1 MYALQQAGLLRPAAG
16 ARVTFFKRGD
26 VDKSTASAL
35 GALFLFAGG
44 MLLWPGDWQHA
55 LLPAAFIAHAAL
67 AWRFAAGRFQVVWW
81 WGVPAAVVA
90 LLTMPLQ
97 PALLWLLSC
106 GVMLLGLHIVLPGS
120 GFRLDSLSSLARLL
134 LRLAVPAL
142 LTCALLWPL
151 LDTLA
156 IVRAFVLLWL
166 SLSLLVPLLYAGFP
180 AAQQRGELLLM
191 LGAATTLAGCMWGL
205 GLDDSARISQLL
217 LLPLLFLAA
226 IRAGLVGVAAMGSL
240 YLLLFS
246 LPVLWQ
252 GDMWGVAANL
262 ANSVGLLLF
271 GALALAVAVFG
282 EGYRRRERLL
292 QDVQAR
298 FESLLNQS
306 TSLMTL
312 KDLDGRY
319 LLVNLNFA
327 RLLGLAPQAFKGRSA
342 SELFASSEAALINSH
357 DQQVLRSLESRQ
369 FEQSITVD
377 GQHYLMLS
385 SVFPLFDSDG
395 LPSGVGSISVDIS
408 QRAEEERQRQ
418 EAMDKYRAVVE
429 QSLVGIYILQHEQLV
444 YVNPKLAAMVG
455 YQPEEVLGRPIEE
468 LLISGEDERIRVQI
482 RRRIRDNIQVMH
494 YTTRLRHRAGD
505 AVDVEIHSR
514 LIDYHG
520 DKAIIGVVMDISDRV
535 AANAELRL
543 AATVFDNATE
553 GILVTDD
560 DGRIVMV
567 NQAFTRI
574 TGFSAEQAIGRV
586 SRMLRVANRER
597 NRALQ
602 EALAGEGHW
611 KGEMFDRRQCGE
623 PYTAELSIS
632 AVRDHLGKLSHY
644 VGVFSDITG
653 RKQAED
659 RLQFLASHDP
669 LTRLPNRSAL
679 IEAIDN
685 AIITA
690 EECEPTL
697 ALMFIDLDR
706 FKLINDSFGHQ
717 AGDEVLHEI
726 AARLTQSTERFGL
739 VARLGGDEFTLLVR
753 DFDGHECLARMA
765 EAVLAALARP
775 IHIEGHE
782 VFVSGSI
789 GISVFPNDGVDAAS
803 LLKNA
808 DAAMYR
814 AKEAGKNTY
823 QFFDAQMN
831 AQTFERLLMESGL
844 RQGLE
849 RQEFELHYQPQVSCD
864 GRLEG
869 VEALLRWRHPQ
880 LGLVP
885 PGRFI
890 PLAEETGLIKPIG
903 AWVLREACHQMVAW
917 DKQGFSV
924 PRLAVNLSAR
934 QFEQHTLLHEVNDVL
949 AVTGLAASR
958 LELEITESML
968 MQNPQE
974 AVSLLGEL
982 KALGGEA
989 VDRRL
994 WHRLFLAVHAQA
1006 FPAGLPQG
1014 GPLLCGGPAGRRG
1027 QRCDYR
1033 GHHRHGAQA
1042 QVHGDCRGGGN
1053 RRAKRLPR
1061 QCRLRH
1067 PAGLLLQPSASGGRT
1082 AALVGRKAA
1091 SLGGNG
1097 ALAPVCGFFAIALAW
1112 QMAECQA
1119 DGAGLSRSKA
1129 KPANAA
1135 DGRLPGQ
1142 PFGAGFGRHLSRG
1155 KISATTRP
1163 QPQKD
1168 HKQALSR

>member
-1 MYALQQAGLLRPAAG
+1 M
-16 ARVTFFKRGD
+16 
-26 VDKSTASAL
+26 SAL
-35 GALFLFAGG
+35 ILFIGG

-55 LLPAAFIAHAAL
+55 LLPAVFIAHAAM
-67 AWRFAAGRFQVVWW
+67 AWRFAAGRFKVVWW
-81 WGVPAAVVA
+81 WGAPAAVVA
-90 LLTMPLQ
+90 LLGMPPL
-97 PALLWLLSC
+97 PAVLWLLSC
-106 GVMLLGLHIVLPGS
+106 GAMLLGLHVMLPDS

-134 LRLAVPAL
+134 LRLVLPAL
-142 LTCALLWPL
+142 LVNVLLWPL
-151 LDTLA
+151 QDA
-156 IVRAFVLLWL
+156 AGGARAFLLLWL
-166 SLSLLVPLLYAGFP
+166 SLALLVPLLYAGFP
-180 AAQQRGELLLM
+180 GPQVRRELLVL
-191 LGAATTLAGCMWGL
+191 LGLGTLLAGMLWWL
-205 GLDDSARISQLL
+205 GRANSAAACQLL

-226 IRAGLVGVAAMGSL
+226 IRAGLVGVAGIGSL

-246 LPVLWQ
+246 LPALWH
-252 GDMWGVAANL
+252 GRMWGVAADL
-262 ANSVGLLLF
+262 PSTLGLLLF
-271 GALALAVAVFG
+271 GVLAQAVAVFG

-327 RLLGLAPQAFKGRSA
+327 RLFGMPQQALKGCSA
-342 SELFASSEAALINSH
+342 RELFSAEEASQISSH

-369 FEQSITVD
+369 FEQAITVE
-377 GQHYLMLS
+377 GRHYLMLS

-395 LPSGVGSISVDIS
+395 LPAGVGSISVDIS
-408 QRAEEERQRQ
+408 QRAEEERQLQ

-429 QSLVGIYILQHEQLV
+429 QSLVGIYILQHEELV
-444 YVNPKLAAMVG
+444 YINPKLATLVG
-455 YQPEEVLGRPIEE
+455 YVPDEILGVAMGE
-468 LLISGEDERIRVQI
+468 LLMPGEDEHIRAQI
-482 RRRIRDNIQVMH
+482 RRRLSENIPVMH
-494 YTTRLRHRAGD
+494 YGTRLRHRSGMP
-505 AVDVEIHSR
+505 VDVEIHSR

-520 DKAIIGVVMDISDRV
+520 DKAIIGVVMDVSDRV

-553 GILVTDD
+553 GILVTDGE
-560 DGRIVMV
+560 GRIVMV

-574 TGFSAEQAIGRV
+574 TGFGLELAIGRV
-586 SRMLRVANRER
+586 SRMLRTANRER

-602 EALAGEGHW
+602 DALARDGHW
-611 KGEMFDRRQCGE
+611 KGEMFDRRKNGE
-623 PYTAELSIS
+623 AYTAELSIS
-632 AVRDHLGKLSHY
+632 AVRDPLGQLSHY

-685 AIITA
+685 AIIETEEA
-690 EECEPTL
+690 EPRL

-739 VARLGGDEFTLLVR
+739 VARLGGDEFTLVVR
-753 DFDGHECLARMA
+753 DFDSHESLGRMA
-765 EAVLAALARP
+765 EEVLAALARP
-775 IHIEGHE
+775 IRIEGHE

-789 GISVFPNDGVDAAS
+789 GISVFPNDGVDAVA

-814 AKEAGKNTY
+814 AKESGKNTY

-849 RQEFELHYQPQVSCD
+849 RREFELHFQPQLSCD
-864 GRLEG
+864 GQRLEG

-917 DKQGFSV
+917 DRMGLHV

-934 QFEQHTLLHEVNDVL
+934 QFEQQTLLNEVNDVL

-974 AVSLLGEL
+974 AVSLLREL
-982 KALGGEA
+982 KGLGVKLSIDDFGTGYSSLSTLKRYPLDYLK
-989 VDRRL
+989 VDRSFVEGLPDDEDSAAITEAIIAMARKL
-994 WHRLFLAVHAQA
+994 KFTVIAEGVETAAQSVFLAN
-1006 FPAGLPQG
+1006 AGCAILQGFYYSRPLPVAELQHW
-1014 GPLLCGGPAGRRG
+1014 LA
-1027 QRCDYR
+1027 
-1033 GHHRHGAQA
+1033 A
-1042 QVHGDCRGGGN
+1042 
-1053 RRAKRLPR
+1053 R
-1061 QCRLRH
+1061 Q
-1067 PAGLLLQPSASGGRT
+1067 P
-1082 AALVGRKAA
+1082 
-1091 SLGGNG
+1091 
-1097 ALAPVCGFFAIALAW
+1097 ALAEIA
-1112 QMAECQA
+1112 
-1119 DGAGLSRSKA
+1119 R
-1129 KPANAA
+1129 
-1135 DGRLPGQ
+1135 
-1142 PFGAGFGRHLSRG
+1142 
-1155 KISATTRP
+1155 
-1163 QPQKD
+1163 
-1168 HKQALSR
+1168 